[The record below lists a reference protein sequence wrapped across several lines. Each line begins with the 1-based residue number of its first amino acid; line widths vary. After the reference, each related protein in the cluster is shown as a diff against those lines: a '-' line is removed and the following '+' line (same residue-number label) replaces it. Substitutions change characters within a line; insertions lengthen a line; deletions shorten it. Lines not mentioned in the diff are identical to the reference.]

1 MEAESWT
8 IAEAKAR
15 FGELIDRANRNG
27 PQTITRHGRTA
38 AVVVSAEQWENKSE
52 RRGNLADFFAASPLW
67 DSGIVD
73 QRVKEPD

>member
-1 MEAESWT
+1 MAAESWT

-27 PQTITRHGRTA
+27 PQTITRNGRTA
-38 AVVVSAEQWENKSE
+38 AVLVSAEQWENKSE
-52 RRGNLADFFAASPLW
+52 RRGNLADFLAASPLR

>member
-1 MEAESWT
+1 MAAESWT

-27 PQTITRHGRTA
+27 PQTITRNGRTA
-38 AVVVSAEQWENKSE
+38 AVLVSAEQWENMSE
-52 RRGNLADFFAASPLW
+52 RRGILADFFAASPLR

>member
-1 MEAESWT
+1 MAAESWT

-38 AVVVSAEQWENKSE
+38 AVVVSAEQWNNKIE
-52 RRGNLADFFAASPLW
+52 RRGNLADFFAASPLR
-67 DSGIVD
+67 DSRIVD
-73 QRVKEPD
+73 QRVKESD

>member
-1 MEAESWT
+1 MAAESWT

-27 PQTITRHGRTA
+27 PQTITRNGRTA
-38 AVVVSAEQWENKSE
+38 AVLVSAEQWENMSE
-52 RRGNLADFFAASPLW
+52 RRGNLAVFFAASPLR
-67 DSGIVD
+67 DSVIVD